1 MFSGEGCDKEF
12 DDSWTFEG
20 PEERQG
26 CQLATFVAKLKS
38 QTDHLR
44 PLNATVRCARRPPI
58 EGRVYDHHPG
68 VC

>member
-1 MFSGEGCDKEF
+1 MSLLLL
-12 DDSWTFEG
+12 
-20 PEERQG
+20 QG
-26 CQLATFVAKLKS
+26 CQIGHFVTKLKS